1 MRLPRRIFLN
11 VVIFCFLFLSSI
23 VPQDG
28 TVHNVLYRYLFR
40 TIFLFRPR
48 APAAPCSRSFLLS
61 YCSTPPLKRKIKF
74 SLQTVPFVPTQA
86 AFFSA
91 AGGVVIRR
99 TFSAGAGRRG
109 LESAAQ
115 FSTGCIVIGGTV
127 CRAASFIQ
135 VVILH
140 TIPESR
146 RWNPP
151 HSLRRAGLLSAAQ
164 FRCGVHRGAKKM
176 VVIGRTIRT
185 FFCGRQVVIHSTICA
200 VGKIRL
206 LLSAAHFGI
215 SSAFQTCPDR
225 VVIQRTFPAVGLLS
239 GAQFPNCRILAAV
252 VIDGTFLKKSTV
264 QRTAGIVIHGTI
276 RFFRGRA
283 VVIRR
288 TIRKNPFFC
297 GASCRGLLVC
307 AQFALQGPGLL
318 STAQYKDFSAWV
330 VIQRTFPRSRIFPSA
345 LLECCAHFSLFLF
358 SRRGLLYSTLFK
370 NPTKFSLPPFSC
382 KKTFLPLLRSA
393 HCCVLHICV
402 GMLRTAPL

>member
-11 VVIFCFLFLSSI
+11 VVIFVSSFLVVSYHLSSI

-99 TFSAGAGRRG
+99 TFSAGAGQRG

-200 VGKIRL
+200 VDKIRL

-215 SSAFQTCPDR
+215 SSAFQTCPNR
-225 VVIQRTFPAVGLLS
+225 VVIQRTFPAVWLLS

-252 VIDGTFLKKSTV
+252 VIDGTFLKKSAV
-264 QRTAGIVIHGTI
+264 QRTASIVIHGTI

-288 TIRKNPFFC
+288 TIRKNPFFLRRVLPWVVSLRTVFPA
-297 GASCRGLLVC
+297 GAGVVIDGTI
-307 AQFALQGPGLL
+307 QGFF
-318 STAQYKDFSAWV
+318 STGCYSAHISPRQDFS
-330 VIQRTFPRSRIFPSA
+330 IRP
-345 LLECCAHFSLFLF
+345 
-358 SRRGLLYSTLFK
+358 
-370 NPTKFSLPPFSC
+370 
-382 KKTFLPLLRSA
+382 
-393 HCCVLHICV
+393 V
-402 GMLRTAPL
+402 GMLRTFLTFPFFAPGVVILDTF

>member
-1 MRLPRRIFLN
+1 M
-11 VVIFCFLFLSSI
+11 
-23 VPQDG
+23 
-28 TVHNVLYRYLFR
+28 
-40 TIFLFRPR
+40 
-48 APAAPCSRSFLLS
+48 
-61 YCSTPPLKRKIKF
+61 
-74 SLQTVPFVPTQA
+74 PFVPTPA

-127 CRAASFIQ
+127 CRAGSFIQ

-140 TIPESR
+140 TIPGSR

-215 SSAFQTCPDR
+215 SSAFQTYPDR
-225 VVIQRTFPAVGLLS
+225 VVIQRTFPAARLLS
-239 GAQFPNCRILAAV
+239 GAQFPNCRIWAAV
-252 VIDGTFLKKSTV
+252 VIDGTVLKNPPYSV
-264 QRTAGIVIHGTI
+264 QPVLLFTAQFVFSGAERLLSGAQFAKI
-276 RFFRGRA
+276 RFFLRRVLPWVVSLRTVCPAGA
-283 VVIRR
+283 GVVIDG
-288 TIRKNPFFC
+288 TIQGFF
-297 GASCRGLLVC
+297 
-307 AQFALQGPGLL
+307 
-318 STAQYKDFSAWV
+318 STV
-330 VIQRTFPRSRIFPSA
+330 VIQRTFSCGRIFPSA
-345 LLECCAHFSLFLF
+345 LLEGCAHFSLFLF
-358 SRRGLLYSTLFK
+358 SRPGLLYSTLFK

>member
-11 VVIFCFLFLSSI
+11 VVIFVSSFLVVSYHLSSI

-140 TIPESR
+140 TIPGSR

-151 HSLRRAGLLSAAQ
+151 HSLRRAGLLSTAQ

-276 RFFRGRA
+276 RFFPGQSGCYPA
-283 VVIRR
+283 HNSQKSV
-288 TIRKNPFFC
+288 FFC
-297 GASCRGLLVC
+297 GASFHGLLVC

-318 STAQYKDFSAWV
+318 STAQYKDFSARV
-330 VIQRTFPRSRIFPSA
+330 VIQRTFPRGRIFPSA

-358 SRRGLLYSTLFK
+358 FAPGVVILD
-370 NPTKFSLPPFSC
+370 
-382 KKTFLPLLRSA
+382 TF
-393 HCCVLHICV
+393 
-402 GMLRTAPL
+402 